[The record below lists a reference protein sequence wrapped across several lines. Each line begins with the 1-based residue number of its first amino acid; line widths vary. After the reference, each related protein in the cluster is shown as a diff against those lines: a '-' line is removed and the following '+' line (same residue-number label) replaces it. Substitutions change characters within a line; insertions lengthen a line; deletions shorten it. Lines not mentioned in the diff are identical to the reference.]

1 MEDGPI
7 DERVAQLLDSRT
19 DKAQKTTTDED
30 DEDALLAELEKD
42 EDNVLD
48 GLREARLQQL
58 HEELSRERK
67 MKAENQGEYF
77 ETMTEKEIMDLTTSR
92 KYSLVHFFHPDFRRC
107 KIMDT
112 HLEVLARKH
121 FDTMITKI
129 NVENA
134 PFLIEKLKVQ
144 VLPCLI
150 AWVDGK
156 SVDRVV
162 GFEGELG
169 NTDSFQTAALEN
181 RLLSSG
187 VFQRAK
193 TTDNT
198 RNRSIFGQTAKKQVD
213 GDDDDDWD

>member
-1 MEDGPI
+1 M
-7 DERVAQLLDSRT
+7 DEKVATFLDSRT
-19 DKAQKTTTDED
+19 DRAKKDADSD
-30 DEDALLAELEKD
+30 DEDALLEELER
-42 EDNVLD
+42 EQDNELA
-48 GLREARLQQL
+48 GFRERRLQQL
-58 HEELSRERK
+58 HEELSRERD
-67 MKAENQGEYF
+67 MKSQNQGVYF
-77 ETMTEKEIMDLTTSR
+77 ETTTEKDIMDLTTSR

-107 KIMDT
+107 KIMDS
-112 HLEVLARKH
+112 HLEILARKH

-134 PFLIEKLKVQ
+134 PFLVEKLKVQ

-156 SVDRVV
+156 SVDRIV

-181 RLLSSG
+181 QLLRCG

-193 TTDNT
+193 TTENT
-198 RNRSIFGQTAKKQVD
+198 KNRSIFGETATRKV
-213 GDDDDDWD
+213 DDDDVDWD

>member
-1 MEDGPI
+1 M
-7 DERVAQLLDSRT
+7 DERVAKILDTRT
-19 DKAQKTTTDED
+19 DKGRKADDSD
-30 DEDALLAELEKD
+30 DEDALLDELEKE
-42 EDNVLD
+42 EDDVLD
-48 GLREARLQQL
+48 GFRERRMQQL

-67 MKAENQGEYF
+67 MKAENQGVYF
-77 ETMTEKEIMDLTTSR
+77 ETTTEKEVMDLTTSR

-112 HLEVLARKH
+112 HLEILARKH

-134 PFLIEKLKVQ
+134 PFLVEKLKVQ

-169 NTDSFQTAALEN
+169 NTDSFQTAALET
-181 RLLSSG
+181 RLLRSG
-187 VFQRAK
+187 VFQRTK
-193 TTDNT
+193 TTENT
-198 RNRSIFGQTAKKQVD
+198 KNKSIFGTTATTKVD
-213 GDDDDDWD
+213 DDDDDWD